1 MSVRVKDMTSGTP
14 WKELL
19 TFALPLML
27 GNVFQQLYTVMDS
40 IIVGQGIGVNALAA
54 LGAADWFNWMV
65 IGMATGFSQGFS
77 ILIAQQFGAKDYA
90 SMRKTVA
97 ASYVLS
103 LVMAVIFTIVMQ
115 LCALPVLNFLNTP
128 EHIIG
133 DSLSYLR
140 VSFAG
145 LIVVMAY
152 NMLASVLRAL
162 GDSKTPLIAMVIA
175 ALINIVLDIFFVM
188 GLHMGVASAAAA
200 TVIAQVFSAFYCF
213 LAIRRLTILKLCRS
227 DWTVNGRQL
236 GHLMLLGAPMAFQ
249 NVIIAIGGMVIQ
261 SVINKFGLLFV
272 AGFTATNKLYG
283 LLEVAATSFGFSMTT
298 YTGQNLG
305 AGKIRRISQGMRS
318 ALVMAF
324 ITSEIIALVMIF
336 FGKYILMLFISGS
349 PSEVDAVLD
358 IAYHYLFIMSV
369 PLFILYILHMVR
381 SGIQGMGDTIIPMI
395 SGITEMVMRVCVVLI
410 LPRFFGQE
418 SVYFAEVAAWIGAD
432 VILVSAYFFKMR
444 KLNNYSA
451 RSAHLPRRP

>member
-1 MSVRVKDMTSGTP
+1 MSARVKDMTSGTV
-14 WKELL
+14 WKEILL
-19 TFALPLML
+19 FALPLMV

-65 IGMATGFSQGFS
+65 IGIATGFSQGFS
-77 ILIAQQFGAKDYA
+77 ILIAQQFGARDYKN
-90 SMRKTVA
+90 MRRTVA
-97 ASYVLS
+97 SSYMLS
-103 LVMAVIFTIVMQ
+103 FFMAVFFTIVMQ
-115 LCALPVLNFLNTP
+115 LCAAPVLEFLNTP

-140 VSFAG
+140 VSFGG

-162 GDSKTPLIAMVIA
+162 GDSRTPLIAMIIA
-175 ALINIVLDIFFVM
+175 AVINILLDIFFVM
-188 GLHMGVASAAAA
+188 GLHLGVASAAAA
-200 TVIAQVFSAFYCF
+200 TVIAQVFSAVYC
-213 LAIRRLTILKLCRS
+213 LWAVKKISILKLSRS
-227 DWTVNGRQL
+227 DWQIDWRRW
-236 GHLMLLGAPMAFQ
+236 GHLMLLGLPMTFQ

-305 AGKIRRISQGMRS
+305 ARKIRRISQGMKS
-318 ALVMAF
+318 ALLMALV
-324 ITSEIIALVMIF
+324 TSEIISFVMIF
-336 FGKYILMLFISGS
+336 FGRHILKLFISGS
-349 PSEVDAVLD
+349 PEEVASVMEVS
-358 IAYHYLFIMSV
+358 YHYLFIMSV
-369 PLFILYILHMVR
+369 PLFILYILHITR
-381 SGIQGMGDTIIPMI
+381 SAIQGMGDTIIPMI
-395 SGITEMVMRVCVVLI
+395 SGITEMIMRVCVVLV
-410 LPRFFGQE
+410 LPIFFGQE

-432 VILVSAYFFKMR
+432 VILVSAYLYKMKGLR
-444 KLNNYSA
+444 
-451 RSAHLPRRP
+451 RSLE

>member
-1 MSVRVKDMTSGTP
+1 MSARVKDMTSGTP

-19 TFALPLML
+19 IFALPLML
-27 GNVFQQLYTVMDS
+27 GNIFQQLYTVMDS

-90 SMRKTVA
+90 NMRKTVA
-97 ASYVLS
+97 SSYVLS
-103 LVMAVIFTIVMQ
+103 LAMAVVFTIVMQ
-115 LCALPVLNFLNTP
+115 LCAAPVLNFLNTP

-133 DSLSYLR
+133 DSLAYLR

-162 GDSKTPLIAMVIA
+162 GDSRTPLVAMIIA
-175 ALINIVLDIFFVM
+175 AIINIVLDIFFVM

-200 TVIAQVFSAFYCF
+200 TVIAQIFSALYCF
-213 LAIRRLTILKLCRS
+213 RAIRKITILKLERE
-227 DWTVNGRQL
+227 DLRLDGRRL
-236 GHLMLLGAPMAFQ
+236 WHLMFLGAPMAFQ

-305 AGKIRRISQGMRS
+305 ARRIQRISRGMRS
-318 ALVMAF
+318 SIIMAF
-324 ITSEIIALVMIF
+324 ITSEIIAVIMIF
-336 FGKYILMLFISGS
+336 LGKYILKLFISGT
-349 PSEVDAVLD
+349 PEEVASVMDV
-358 IAYHYLFIMSV
+358 AYHYLFIMSV
-369 PLFILYILHMVR
+369 PLFVLYILHVVR
-381 SGIQGMGDTIIPMI
+381 SAIQGMGDTIIPMI
-395 SGITEMVMRVCVVLI
+395 SGITEMIMRVCVVLI
-410 LPRFFGQE
+410 MPLLFGQE
-418 SVYFAEVAAWIGAD
+418 SVYYAEVAAWLGAD
-432 VILVSAYFFKMR
+432 VILVSAYIYKMR
-444 KLNNYSA
+444 KL
-451 RSAHLPRRP
+451 RRNACESELRN